1 MSNLRLFSLAVFAV
15 TLGISGGATSR
26 RVVSLDEIFQTAEQ
40 NSATLRA
47 SEAAREEARRDISVA
62 RSQRLPD
69 INASLGVSYI
79 GDGYI
84 GDGVTGAVVGAT
96 FGPAIVGE
104 LLSRLVAKNS
114 ALLGTRLTDVF
125 VSTLPRESLGDIM
138 SQTMRQALAAGC

>member
-62 RSQRLPD
+62 RSQRSAVAAVARHQCLARRQLYRRRLHGGRRRGD
-69 INASLGVSYI
+69 LRAGHRRRASE
-79 GDGYI
+79 
-84 GDGVTGAVVGAT
+84 
-96 FGPAIVGE
+96 PAGGQKQRITRHTPHR
-104 LLSRLVAKNS
+104 RL
-114 ALLGTRLTDVF
+114 RLY
-125 VSTLPRESLGDIM
+125 P
-138 SQTMRQALAAGC
+138 AARIAR